1 MNKLLAKVLT
11 GLSATICGLA
21 LSGLFVTPVQA
32 GSNGASGTITGIYVD
47 DSSSAGGD
55 GSTGDAIGNI
65 TWSYSG
71 TSATYD
77 NAGAGIYWFD
87 ANTAQFV
94 IYADFNPAE
103 DPVGASGSADYD
115 FTYNGNSFSGNL
127 PLDYKVYYGDNGN
140 IIFYSL
146 EGTTYIYG
154 SIDDFINALLNEY
167 EEESPMSQEIASEI
181 NDIKLASNGLN
192 PDGTVSADK
201 TITIEGK
208 GALNSNVM
216 RTLANS
222 DGVTVNYIYE
232 FAGYKFMSTITSAV
246 AASVFTED
254 IPWYGPCFLANN
266 FPTAM
271 IGVVE

>member
-21 LSGLFVTPVQA
+21 LSGLFVTPVHA
-32 GSNGASGTITGIYVD
+32 STGASGTITDFYVD
-47 DSSSAGGD
+47 DDASAGG
-55 GSTGDAIGNI
+55 GRSTGDALGNI
-65 TWSYSG
+65 TWSFSG
-71 TSATYD
+71 TSATY
-77 NAGAGIYWFD
+77 NYVGAGIYWFD
-87 ANTAQFV
+87 ANNAQLE
-94 IYADFNPAE
+94 IYADFDPTEN
-103 DPVGASGSADYD
+103 PVGASGSADYD
-115 FTYNGNSFSGNL
+115 FTYNGNSFSGTL
-127 PLDYKVYYGDNGN
+127 PLDYKVYYESNGN
-140 IIFYSL
+140 IMFYSL
-146 EGTTYIYG
+146 EGSTFIYG
-154 SIDDFINALLNEY
+154 SIDDLINALLNEYY

-192 PDGTVSADK
+192 PDGTVSTDK

-216 RTLANS
+216 RTLANA

-232 FAGYKFMSTITSAV
+232 FAGYKFMSTITSAG

>member
-1 MNKLLAKVLT
+1 
-11 GLSATICGLA
+11 
-21 LSGLFVTPVQA
+21 
-32 GSNGASGTITGIYVD
+32 
-47 DSSSAGGD
+47 
-55 GSTGDAIGNI
+55 
-65 TWSYSG
+65 
-71 TSATYD
+71 
-77 NAGAGIYWFD
+77 
-87 ANTAQFV
+87 
-94 IYADFNPAE
+94 
-103 DPVGASGSADYD
+103 
-115 FTYNGNSFSGNL
+115 
-127 PLDYKVYYGDNGN
+127 
-140 IIFYSL
+140 
-146 EGTTYIYG
+146 
-154 SIDDFINALLNEY
+154 
-167 EEESPMSQEIASEI
+167 MSQEIAGEI

-192 PDGTVSADK
+192 PDGSVSADK

-232 FAGYKFMSTITSAV
+232 FAGYKFMSTITSAG

>member
-47 DSSSAGGD
+47 DDASAGG
-55 GSTGDAIGNI
+55 GRSTGDALGNI

-71 TSATYD
+71 TSAQHS
-77 NAGAGIYWFD
+77 NVGAEVYWYD
-87 ANTAQFV
+87 ANTAELL
-94 IYADFNPAE
+94 IYADFTTE
-103 DPVGASGSADYD
+103 DPIGASGSADYD
-115 FTYNGNSFSGNL
+115 FTYNGNSFSGTL
-127 PLDYKVYYGDNGN
+127 PLDYKVYYESNGN
-140 IIFYSL
+140 IMFYSL
-146 EGTTYIYG
+146 EGSTFIYG
-154 SIDDFINALLNEY
+154 SIDDLINALLNEY
-167 EEESPMSQEIASEI
+167 FEEESPMSQEIASEI

-208 GALNSNVM
+208 GALNSNVI
-216 RTLANS
+216 RTLANA

-232 FAGYKFMSTITSAV
+232 FAGYKFMSTITSAG

>member
-21 LSGLFVTPVQA
+21 LSGLFVTPVHA
-32 GSNGASGTITGIYVD
+32 STGASGTITDIFIADY
-47 DSSSAGGD
+47 SSAGGP
-55 GSTGDAIGNI
+55 GSTGEAVGSVN
-65 TWSYSG
+65 WSYTG
-71 TSATYD
+71 TTANYD
-77 NAGAGIYWFD
+77 DAGAEIYWQD
-87 ANTAQFV
+87 ANNTMFIVFV
-94 IYADFNPAE
+94 DFEPSE
-103 DPVGASGSADYD
+103 DPYGASGSAD
-115 FTYNGNSFSGNL
+115 FKFNYNGYSYSGTI
-127 PLDYKVYYGDNGN
+127 PL
-140 IIFYSL
+140 
-146 EGTTYIYG
+146 IYRAGYQPNG
-154 SIDDFINALLNEY
+154 SIMFYTLDAFITLDESFYDLSNDYFA
-167 EEESPMSQEIASEI
+167 EESPMSQEIASEI

-192 PDGTVSADK
+192 PDGTVSANK

-208 GALNSNVM
+208 GALNLNVM

-232 FAGYKFMSTITSAV
+232 FAGYKFMSTITSAG